1 MNRILKPGGAFF
13 ATTFLSGAY
22 NSNGQAEG
30 SGSSRGAPS
39 RVGRRR
45 GQQTGFQF
53 FESLDQIEKLFIQA
67 GFHNTTATA
76 TDVES
81 TTTTTTTT
89 TDTSGTAS
97 VASTDSG
104 DGGAGWSLADGAELL
119 GAAMSALGKEW
130 GGSLQVRLEGRGCVI
145 IKAVKPVQ

>member
-1 MNRILKPGGAFF
+1 M
-13 ATTFLSGAY
+13 
-22 NSNGQAEG
+22 
-30 SGSSRGAPS
+30 
-39 RVGRRR
+39 RRR
-45 GQQTGFQF
+45 RSGQQTGFQF

-81 TTTTTTTT
+81 STTTTTTTT
-89 TDTSGTAS
+89 ADTSGSTAS

-104 DGGAGWSLADGAELL
+104 DGGAGWSLANGAELL
-119 GAAMSALGKEW
+119 GTAMSAALGGER

-145 IKAVKPVQ
+145 IKAVKPMQ

>member
-1 MNRILKPGGAFF
+1 MYRILKPGGAFF

-22 NSNGQAEG
+22 NSNGKPEG
-30 SGSSRGAPS
+30 SGRGAPRS
-39 RVGRRR
+39 RVRRR

-81 TTTTTTTT
+81 TTTI
-89 TDTSGTAS
+89 TDTSVPSA

-119 GAAMSALGKEW
+119 GTAMSALGKER

>member
-1 MNRILKPGGAFF
+1 MYRILKPGGAFF

-22 NSNGQAEG
+22 NSQTEG
-30 SGSSRGAPS
+30 SGRGAPS
-39 RVGRRR
+39 LSRVRRR
-45 GQQTGFQF
+45 RSGQQTGFQF

-81 TTTTTTTT
+81 TTTTT
-89 TDTSGTAS
+89 DTSVSSA

-119 GAAMSALGKEW
+119 GTAMSAAMGGER

-145 IKAVKPVQ
+145 IKAVKPMQ